1 MKMILK
7 IIWMKMK
14 MINEWSTK
22 LFSVNNKI
30 KQKMS
35 LHLILGPMFAGKST
49 ELIRQFNLHK
59 FMGRQILVVNHSW
72 NQRYNSSSVTT
83 HDSSCIEHDHV
94 ITTECLHD
102 IYAYP
107 NLEAFDVILI
117 EELQFFKDA
126 YSVITNLVEAHNK
139 TVIASGL
146 NGSAE
151 RKPMGDVSILIPF
164 ADSTIVL
171 HALCKKCR
179 DGTPGVFSSRIVI
192 RSDETTDVDVG
203 AADKYEALCR
213 KHFLQEH
220 PELLH

>member
-1 MKMILK
+1 
-7 IIWMKMK
+7 
-14 MINEWSTK
+14 
-22 LFSVNNKI
+22 
-30 KQKMS
+30 MS

-83 HDSSCIEHDHV
+83 HDSSCIEHEHV

-102 IYAYP
+102 IYNYP
-107 NLEAFDVILI
+107 NIEYFDVILI

-126 YSVITNLVEAHNK
+126 FDIVTHLVETHIK

-151 RKPMGDVSILIPF
+151 RVPMGDISYLIPF
-164 ADSTIVL
+164 ADTTVVL
-171 HALCKKCR
+171 HALCKRCC
-179 DGTPGVFSSRIVI
+179 DGTPGIFSSRRQI
-192 RSDETTDVDVG
+192 RSDDSTDIDVG
-203 AADKYEALCR
+203 ADDKYEALCR
-213 KHFLQEH
+213 KHFLDDH
-220 PELLH
+220 PEQKL

>member
-1 MKMILK
+1 
-7 IIWMKMK
+7 
-14 MINEWSTK
+14 
-22 LFSVNNKI
+22 
-30 KQKMS
+30 MS

-102 IYAYP
+102 LYSYP
-107 NLEAFDVILI
+107 NFEQFDVILI

-126 YSVITNLVEAHNK
+126 YEVITNVVEAHNK
-139 TVIASGL
+139 TIIASGL

-151 RKPMGDVSILIPF
+151 RLPMGDVSSLIPF
-164 ADSTIVL
+164 ADTTIIL
-171 HALCKKCR
+171 HALCKRCR
-179 DGTPGVFSSRIVI
+179 DGTPGIFSSRRQL
-192 RSDETTDVDVG
+192 RSNESTDIDVG
-203 AADKYEALCR
+203 ADDKYEALCR
-213 KHFLQEH
+213 KHFLDDH
-220 PELLH
+220 PELIR

>member
-1 MKMILK
+1 
-7 IIWMKMK
+7 
-14 MINEWSTK
+14 
-22 LFSVNNKI
+22 
-30 KQKMS
+30 MS

-94 ITTECLHD
+94 ITTECLRD
-102 IYAYP
+102 IYSYP
-107 NLEAFDVILI
+107 NIEHFDVILI

-126 YSVITNLVEAHNK
+126 FDVITNLVETHQK
-139 TVIASGL
+139 TIIASGL

-151 RKPMGDVSILIPF
+151 RVPMGDVSVLIPF
-164 ADSTIVL
+164 ADTTIVL

-179 DGTPGVFSSRIVI
+179 DGTPGIFSSRKKE
-192 RSDETTDVDVG
+192 RSDESTDVDVG
-203 AADKYEALCR
+203 ADDKYEALCR
-213 KHFLQEH
+213 KHFLEEH
-220 PELLH
+220 PEEKL